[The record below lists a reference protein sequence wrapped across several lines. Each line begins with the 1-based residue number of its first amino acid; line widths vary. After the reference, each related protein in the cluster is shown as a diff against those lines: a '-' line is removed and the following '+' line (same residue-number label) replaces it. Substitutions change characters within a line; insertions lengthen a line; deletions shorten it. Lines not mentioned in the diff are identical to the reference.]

1 MGSCNAPHPMIIA
14 ITGFKPKNLL
24 KKFTVFIPY
33 AVPLFQLVQK
43 DPGNIHAERFTH
55 QGYYHTLTAWES
67 RDAMMG
73 YVYSPAHQKAI
84 DLYDVLGEGLTC
96 HYESEEIPS
105 SKHALDYWKANGQ

>member
-1 MGSCNAPHPMIIA
+1 MIIA

-24 KKFTVFIPY
+24 KKFWFLSH

-43 DPGNIHAERFTH
+43 SPGNIHAERFTH
-55 QGYYHTLTAWES
+55 HGYYHTLTAWES

-105 SKHALDYWKANGQ
+105 SKHALDYWRANGQ

>member
-1 MGSCNAPHPMIIA
+1 MIIA

-24 KKFTVFIPY
+24 KKFRFLSH
-33 AVPLFQLVQK
+33 AVPLFQLAQIS
-43 DPGNIHAERFTH
+43 PGNTHAERFTH
-55 QGYYHTLTAWES
+55 KGYYHTITAWKS
-67 RDAMMG
+67 RDAMMD

-105 SKHALDYWKANGQ
+105 SKDALDYWSANGQ

>member
-1 MGSCNAPHPMIIA
+1 MIIA

-24 KKFTVFIPY
+24 KKFRFLY
-33 AVPLFQLVQK
+33 HAVPLFQLAQK
-43 DPGNIHAERFTH
+43 SPGNIHTERFTH
-55 QGYYHTLTAWES
+55 KGDYHTLTAWVS

-84 DLYDVLGEGLTC
+84 DLYDILGQGLTC

-105 SKHALDYWKANGQ
+105 SKNALDYWKANGQ

>member
-1 MGSCNAPHPMIIA
+1 MIIA

-24 KKFTVFIPY
+24 KKFRFLSH
-33 AVPLFQLVQK
+33 AVPLFQLAQK
-43 DPGNIHAERFTH
+43 SPGNIHTERFTY

-67 RDAMMG
+67 RDAMMD
-73 YVYSPAHQKAI
+73 YVYSSAHQKAI

-105 SKHALDYWKANGQ
+105 SQDALDYWNANGQ

>member
-1 MGSCNAPHPMIIA
+1 MIIA

-24 KKFTVFIPY
+24 KKFRFLSH
-33 AVPLFQLVQK
+33 AVPLFKLAQK
-43 DPGNIHAERFTH
+43 SRGNIHAERFTH

-73 YVYSPAHQKAI
+73 FVYSPAHQKAI

>member
-1 MGSCNAPHPMIIA
+1 MIIA

-24 KKFTVFIPY
+24 KKFRFLSH
-33 AVPLFQLVQK
+33 AVPLFQLAQIS
-43 DPGNIHAERFTH
+43 PGNTHAERFTH
-55 QGYYHTLTAWES
+55 KGYYHTITAWKS
-67 RDAMMG
+67 RDAMMD

-105 SKHALDYWKANGQ
+105 SKDALVYWSTNGQ